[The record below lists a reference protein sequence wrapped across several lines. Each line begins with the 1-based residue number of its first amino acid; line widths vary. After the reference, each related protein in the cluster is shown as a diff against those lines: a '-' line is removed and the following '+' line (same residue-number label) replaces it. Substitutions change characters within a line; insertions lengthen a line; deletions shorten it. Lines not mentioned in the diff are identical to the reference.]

1 MVLHILKKD
10 WKLLW
15 PLVVALGGLQALA
28 ALARFNAGHFLNFPS
43 VPLALLQ
50 LLAAATVA
58 VLVVHQDPVP
68 GIRQDWLVRPIPRRD
83 LLLAKVLFVI
93 LFVHGPWWIADLAQG
108 LANGFPLRQSAAAA
122 TACSVW
128 ALLTLTLPALAFAAL
143 TATMTET
150 FVAALGVVAIVLAFM
165 IVPGL
170 VGATRPTALTGFAWV
185 PSLLREAML
194 LVAAAGVLLVQYRW
208 RRTWPAR
215 ALFATT
221 LVAGFCVPFLPWAAT
236 LRLEQLL
243 AAESWADHDVAVA
256 FAPVDGRF
264 RASPGQG
271 LDDVVEK
278 PGLGPADVAAE
289 NQRRRAEGART
300 VFLPIRVSG
309 LAPGSR
315 LLADR
320 SDVTLS
326 HRGRVVY
333 RGIGNDLE
341 LRASNTDAAA
351 HHGIRVPGAVYT
363 RLQGEPVDLQVDY
376 SFTLFRADATY
387 ALPAQDGDQRMPG
400 VGWCVTKLDD
410 AGTRVMVGCLQ
421 PGERPSCLTLVLE
434 HTPTRQR
441 NPEVSLCAPDYS
453 PYPGHVL
460 PDALTRFS
468 GRLPFYDPSGLVRYP
483 VGGPQLAASRVVVTN
498 FQPASH
504 FVRRVLIPAVR
515 LQEWEPGQ
523 P

>member
-15 PLVVALGGLQALA
+15 PLVTALGVLQALA
-28 ALARFNAGHFLNFPS
+28 ALARFKSGHFLNFPS

-50 LLAAATVA
+50 LLATATVV
-58 VLVVHQDPVP
+58 VLAVHQDPIP
-68 GIRQDWLVRPIPRRD
+68 GVRQDWLVRPIPRRD
-83 LLLAKVLFVI
+83 LLLAKLLFVI
-93 LFVHGPWWIADLAQG
+93 LLVHGPWWIADLAQG
-108 LANGFPLRQSAAAA
+108 LVNGFALRQSAAAA
-122 TACSVW
+122 TACAVW
-128 ALLTLTLPALAFAAL
+128 VLLTLTLPALAFATL

-150 FVAALGVVAIVLAFM
+150 FVAALGIFAIVLGFV

-185 PSLLREAML
+185 PSLVREAML

-208 RRTWPAR
+208 RRAQVAR
-215 ALFATT
+215 VLFATA
-221 LVAGFCVPFLPWAAT
+221 LVAGLCAPFLPWATT
-236 LRLEQLL
+236 LRFERLL
-243 AAESWADHDVAVA
+243 AADSWTDHDVAVA
-256 FAPVDGRF
+256 FAPGDGRF
-264 RASPGQG
+264 RVSPGQG
-271 LDDVVEK
+271 VDDIVEK
-278 PGLGPADVAAE
+278 PGFGPADVAAE

-326 HRGRVVY
+326 DRGRVVY
-333 RGIGNDLE
+333 RGSGNDLE
-341 LRASNTDAAA
+341 LRATSADATA
-351 HHGIRVPGAVYT
+351 HHGIRVPGAIYT
-363 RLQGEPVDLQVDY
+363 RVQGQAVDVQVEY
-376 SFTLFRADATY
+376 SFTLFRAEATY
-387 ALPAQDGDQRMPG
+387 ALPARDGDQRMPG
-400 VGWCVTKLDD
+400 VGWCVTKVDE
-410 AGTRVMVGCLQ
+410 AGTRVVFGCLQ
-421 PGERPSCLTLVLE
+421 PGERPSCLTLALE

-441 NPEVSLCAPDYS
+441 NPEVSLCVPDYS

-460 PDALTRFS
+460 PDALARFS

-483 VGGPQLAASRVVVTN
+483 VGGPQLAESRVVVTA
-498 FQPASH
+498 FQPSSH
-504 FVRRVLIPAVR
+504 FVRRLRIPAVR
-515 LQEWEPGQ
+515 LEDWEPGQ